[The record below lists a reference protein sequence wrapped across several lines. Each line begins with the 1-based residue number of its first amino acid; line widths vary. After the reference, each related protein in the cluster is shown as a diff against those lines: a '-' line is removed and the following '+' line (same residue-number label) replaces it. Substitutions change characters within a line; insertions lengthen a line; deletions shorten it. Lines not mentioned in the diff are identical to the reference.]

1 MTACYCP
8 GTAHTLDCFWFTSE
22 AGAYQAL
29 AKKLIEVTEERDRAR
44 TVAVALERENVTLT
58 AALLAL
64 TDAKEPA

>member
-8 GTAHTLDCFWFTSE
+8 GTAHTLDCWWFTPE

-44 TVAVALERENVTLT
+44 ALAVALEQELASRTPRRRPLTLRIYQ
-58 AALLAL
+58 
-64 TDAKEPA
+64 